1 MVAELHEGPNLKRPS
16 REKVPGG
23 YYADE
28 EKGRKENRKEKG
40 EEVSFVS
47 VGFHQARVS
56 ASRGDF
62 LFTSKVCVKFGNR
75 SPSVVEST

>member
-1 MVAELHEGPNLKRPS
+1 LRRAQNPKRPS

-28 EKGRKENRKEKG
+28 EKGRKENREKEG
-40 EEVSFVS
+40 QEVVLFS
-47 VGFHQARVS
+47 VRFNQARVS

-62 LFTSKVCVKFGNR
+62 LFAA
-75 SPSVVEST
+75 